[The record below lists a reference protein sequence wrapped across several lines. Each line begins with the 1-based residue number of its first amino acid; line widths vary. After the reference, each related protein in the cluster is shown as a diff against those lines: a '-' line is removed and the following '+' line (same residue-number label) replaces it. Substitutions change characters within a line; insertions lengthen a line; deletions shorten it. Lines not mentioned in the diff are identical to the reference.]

1 MSVVLWLLLELQ
13 WLWLLF
19 GYFAMLALL
28 ASSWG
33 FNREMSRQF
42 VLSLGMDRHWVRLTA
57 STTVTTALAML
68 IGGLMGFDWLLDL
81 FLLASWV
88 PMCLLTTLTALITLT
103 LSFPMSPGLTI
114 QAILIGLVLAAFL
127 VLI

>member
-1 MSVVLWLLLELQ
+1 
-13 WLWLLF
+13 
-19 GYFAMLALL
+19 MLALL

-33 FNREMSRQF
+33 INREVSRQF
-42 VLSLGMDRHWVRLTA
+42 VLSLGMDRHWVRLAA

-68 IGGLMGFDWLLDL
+68 IGGLVGFDWLLDL

-88 PMCLLTTLTALITLT
+88 PTCLLTTSMALITLT
-103 LSFPMSPGLTI
+103 LSFSMSPGLTI
-114 QAILIGLVLAAFL
+114 QAILIGFVLAAIL